1 MAGLNHELF
10 LLLNAGAAPPAPVV
24 LFAMLAAKV
33 LIALVPLHIA
43 LVWCCGTRPMRF
55 VALTGVLALPAA
67 LSVNAMLGLIA
78 YTPRPFLLGLGHTL
92 IDHRPSASFP
102 SNHATVFF
110 IWAAT
115 LALCGLGRLALRFG
129 GLGLLVA
136 WSRVYLGVHFP
147 ADMAGAAV
155 VAALSAA
162 LSLQVMLR
170 WGSFL
175 LGSLERVT
183 GRFTRLSQ
191 A

>member
-1 MAGLNHELF
+1 
-10 LLLNAGAAPPAPVV
+10 
-24 LFAMLAAKV
+24 
-33 LIALVPLHIA
+33 
-43 LVWCCGTRPMRF
+43 MRF
-55 VALTGVLALPAA
+55 SASSP
-67 LSVNAMLGLIA
+67 
-78 YTPRPFLLGLGHTL
+78 TPRPFLLGLGHTL

-110 IWAAT
+110 IWATT
-115 LALCGLGRLALRFG
+115 LALCGLGRLALTFG

-155 VAALSAA
+155 VAAFSAA

-170 WGSFL
+170 SGSFL

-183 GRFTRLSQ
+183 GRFVRLSQ